1 MTKLRKESFP
11 FTSQGM
17 DLARK
22 ATQRNRETIA
32 NRRLNQNFQQS
43 EEITNANRAA
53 QVQKAFPAGGGFNN
67 TGMRTNPAV
76 KPEGNYGGERMMT
89 GNVIPP
95 TASGVPMQPTH
106 QTQPTQQDQLASRF
120 SPSGRMTNPQNRNL
134 NMDRRQPAPKQPQ
147 AGPQPQR
154 KQPQR
159 SPQRGFKKT
168 GY

>member
-67 TGMRTNPAV
+67 TGAGGGANAAGSTFVGGQGRNSHTPIFGSAPQPFYISNQPRCPVPGATDRFAGGGGGGTIDTNCRN
-76 KPEGNYGGERMMT
+76 GNGG
-89 GNVIPP
+89 
-95 TASGVPMQPTH
+95 SGVV
-106 QTQPTQQDQLASRF
+106 LIAY
-120 SPSGRMTNPQNRNL
+120 
-134 NMDRRQPAPKQPQ
+134 
-147 AGPQPQR
+147 
-154 KQPQR
+154 
-159 SPQRGFKKT
+159 KT
-168 GY
+168 AAA